1 MEKTI
6 ELLRTNVKRRET
18 RVDVK
23 PTAPPQQDDPFS
35 ILQLINQRKKEA
47 VLTSPVQQ
55 VSENQLQNAF
65 QPNPALSSL
74 SGLNGANYLH
84 PDGMYSG
91 QLMQNALS
99 VQSFSNPYVHQS
111 LPQSQM
117 VFQPPF
123 QAQSFSFPQ
132 QLQSSQSTQS
142 QSVQSTQSQS
152 VQSIQSQSVQSIPS
166 KSSQSTQSQSI
177 PSKSSQSI
185 QSQSIPSKSS
195 QSTQSQSI
203 PSKSSQSTQS
213 QSIPSKSSQ
222 STQSQSQPHQPTH
235 SQPTHSTHQP
245 TPSNPLAFAPSEDAS
260 SLQPRCHNAL
270 HSVDVDREEAR
281 SLDHSTNAQHFAGR
295 SYDLCVVLSFKP
307 SSVRPLRSLHV

>member
-35 ILQLINQRKKEA
+35 ILQWINQRKKEA

-74 SGLNGANYLH
+74 SSLNGANYLH
-84 PDGMYSG
+84 HEGMYSG

-99 VQSFSNPYVHQS
+99 AQSFSNPYVHQS

-123 QAQSFSFPQ
+123 QAQSLSFPQ

-142 QSVQSTQSQS
+142 QSVQSIQSQS

-177 PSKSSQSI
+177 PSKSSQS
-185 QSQSIPSKSS
+185 
-195 QSTQSQSI
+195 
-203 PSKSSQSTQS
+203 
-213 QSIPSKSSQ
+213 
-222 STQSQSQPHQPTH
+222 TQSQSQPHQPIH

>member
-142 QSVQSTQSQS
+142 QSSQSTQSQS
-152 VQSIQSQSVQSIPS
+152 VQSTQSQSVQSIPS
-166 KSSQSTQSQSI
+166 KSSQSIQSQSI

-213 QSIPSKSSQ
+213 QSQ
-222 STQSQSQPHQPTH
+222 HHQPTH

>member
-6 ELLRTNVKRRET
+6 ELLRTNIKRRET

-166 KSSQSTQSQSI
+166 KSSQSI
-177 PSKSSQSI
+177 
-185 QSQSIPSKSS
+185 
-195 QSTQSQSI
+195 QSQSI

>member
-6 ELLRTNVKRRET
+6 ELLRTNLKRRET

-123 QAQSFSFPQ
+123 QAQSLSFPQ

-142 QSVQSTQSQS
+142 QSVQSIQSQS

-166 KSSQSTQSQSI
+166 KSSQS
-177 PSKSSQSI
+177 
-185 QSQSIPSKSS
+185 
-195 QSTQSQSI
+195 
-203 PSKSSQSTQS
+203 
-213 QSIPSKSSQ
+213 
-222 STQSQSQPHQPTH
+222 QPHQPTH
-235 SQPTHSTHQP
+235 SQPTHSTLQP

>member
-166 KSSQSTQSQSI
+166 KSSQSF
-177 PSKSSQSI
+177 

-270 HSVDVDREEAR
+270 HSIDVDREEAR

>member
-1 MEKTI
+1 MDEEDMEKTI

-123 QAQSFSFPQ
+123 QAQSLSFPQ
-132 QLQSSQSTQS
+132 QLQSS
-142 QSVQSTQSQS
+142 QSTQSQS

-166 KSSQSTQSQSI
+166 KSSQSI
-177 PSKSSQSI
+177 
-185 QSQSIPSKSS
+185 
-195 QSTQSQSI
+195 
-203 PSKSSQSTQS
+203 QS

-235 SQPTHSTHQP
+235 SQPTHSTLQP

>member
-1 MEKTI
+1 MDEEDMEKTI

-132 QLQSSQSTQS
+132 QLQSSQS
-142 QSVQSTQSQS
+142 
-152 VQSIQSQSVQSIPS
+152 I
-166 KSSQSTQSQSI
+166 QSQSI

>member
-142 QSVQSTQSQS
+142 QSVQS
-152 VQSIQSQSVQSIPS
+152 IQSQSVQSIPS
-166 KSSQSTQSQSI
+166 KSSQSI
-177 PSKSSQSI
+177 
-185 QSQSIPSKSS
+185 
-195 QSTQSQSI
+195 
-203 PSKSSQSTQS
+203 QS

>member
-84 PDGMYSG
+84 HEGMYSG

-166 KSSQSTQSQSI
+166 KSSQSN
-177 PSKSSQSI
+177 
-185 QSQSIPSKSS
+185 
-195 QSTQSQSI
+195 
-203 PSKSSQSTQS
+203 QS

>member
-1 MEKTI
+1 MDEDDMEKTI

-142 QSVQSTQSQS
+142 QSVQSIQSQS
-152 VQSIQSQSVQSIPS
+152 VQSIQSQAV
-166 KSSQSTQSQSI
+166 
-177 PSKSSQSI
+177 
-185 QSQSIPSKSS
+185 
-195 QSTQSQSI
+195 QSI

>member
-166 KSSQSTQSQSI
+166 KSSQSF
-177 PSKSSQSI
+177 
-185 QSQSIPSKSS
+185 
-195 QSTQSQSI
+195 QSQSI

-222 STQSQSQPHQPTH
+222 STQSQSQPH
-235 SQPTHSTHQP
+235 QPTHSTHQP

>member
-123 QAQSFSFPQ
+123 QAQSLSFPQ
-132 QLQSSQSTQS
+132 QLQSS
-142 QSVQSTQSQS
+142 QSTQSQS

-166 KSSQSTQSQSI
+166 KSSQSTQSQS
-177 PSKSSQSI
+177 
-185 QSQSIPSKSS
+185 
-195 QSTQSQSI
+195 
-203 PSKSSQSTQS
+203 
-213 QSIPSKSSQ
+213 
-222 STQSQSQPHQPTH
+222 QPHQPTH
-235 SQPTHSTHQP
+235 STLQP

>member
-35 ILQLINQRKKEA
+35 ILQWINQRKKEA

-74 SGLNGANYLH
+74 SSLNGANYLH
-84 PDGMYSG
+84 HEGMYSG

-99 VQSFSNPYVHQS
+99 AQSFSNPYVHQS

-123 QAQSFSFPQ
+123 QAQSLSFPQ
-132 QLQSSQSTQS
+132 QLQSS
-142 QSVQSTQSQS
+142 QSTQSQS

-166 KSSQSTQSQSI
+166 KSSQSTQSQS
-177 PSKSSQSI
+177 
-185 QSQSIPSKSS
+185 
-195 QSTQSQSI
+195 
-203 PSKSSQSTQS
+203 
-213 QSIPSKSSQ
+213 
-222 STQSQSQPHQPTH
+222 QPHQPIH

>member
-123 QAQSFSFPQ
+123 QAQSLSFPQ
-132 QLQSSQSTQS
+132 QLQSS
-142 QSVQSTQSQS
+142 QSTQSQS

-166 KSSQSTQSQSI
+166 KSSQSTQSQS
-177 PSKSSQSI
+177 
-185 QSQSIPSKSS
+185 
-195 QSTQSQSI
+195 
-203 PSKSSQSTQS
+203 
-213 QSIPSKSSQ
+213 
-222 STQSQSQPHQPTH
+222 QPH
-235 SQPTHSTHQP
+235 QPTHSTHQP
-245 TPSNPLAFAPSEDAS
+245 TPPNPLAFAPSEDAS

>member
-23 PTAPPQQDDPFS
+23 PTAAPQQDDPFS
-35 ILQLINQRKKEA
+35 ILQWINQRKKEA

-152 VQSIQSQSVQSIPS
+152 VQSIQSQSVQSI
-166 KSSQSTQSQSI
+166 QSQSV
-177 PSKSSQSI
+177 
-185 QSQSIPSKSS
+185 
-195 QSTQSQSI
+195 
-203 PSKSSQSTQS
+203 

-222 STQSQSQPHQPTH
+222 STQSQSQPH
-235 SQPTHSTHQP
+235 QPTHSTHQP

>member
-35 ILQLINQRKKEA
+35 ILQWINQRKKEA

-74 SGLNGANYLH
+74 SSLNGANYLH
-84 PDGMYSG
+84 HEGMYSG

-123 QAQSFSFPQ
+123 QAQSLSFPQ

-142 QSVQSTQSQS
+142 QSI
-152 VQSIQSQSVQSIPS
+152 QSIQSQSVQSIPS
-166 KSSQSTQSQSI
+166 KSSQSIQSQSI
-177 PSKSSQSI
+177 QSQSSQSI
-185 QSQSIPSKSS
+185 QSQSIPSKS
-195 QSTQSQSI
+195 
-203 PSKSSQSTQS
+203 
-213 QSIPSKSSQ
+213 
-222 STQSQSQPHQPTH
+222 SQSQPHQPTH

-245 TPSNPLAFAPSEDAS
+245 TPPNPLAFAPSEDAS

-270 HSVDVDREEAR
+270 HSIDVDREEAR

>member
-152 VQSIQSQSVQSIPS
+152 VQSIPS

-185 QSQSIPSKSS
+185 
-195 QSTQSQSI
+195 QSQSI

>member
-1 MEKTI
+1 MDEDDMEKTI

-166 KSSQSTQSQSI
+166 KSSQSI
-177 PSKSSQSI
+177 
-185 QSQSIPSKSS
+185 
-195 QSTQSQSI
+195 QSQSI

-245 TPSNPLAFAPSEDAS
+245 TPPNPLAFAPSEDAS

-270 HSVDVDREEAR
+270 HSIDVDREEAR

>member
-142 QSVQSTQSQS
+142 QSVQS
-152 VQSIQSQSVQSIPS
+152 IQSQSV
-166 KSSQSTQSQSI
+166 QSI

-195 QSTQSQSI
+195 QSIQSQSI

-307 SSVRPLRSLHV
+307 SSVRPLHSLHV

>member
-1 MEKTI
+1 MDEEDMEKTI

-35 ILQLINQRKKEA
+35 ILQWINQRKKEA

-74 SGLNGANYLH
+74 SSLNGANYLH
-84 PDGMYSG
+84 HEGMYSG

-99 VQSFSNPYVHQS
+99 AQSFSNPYVHQS

-123 QAQSFSFPQ
+123 QAQSLSFPQ

-142 QSVQSTQSQS
+142 QSVQSIQSQS

-166 KSSQSTQSQSI
+166 KSSQSTQSQS
-177 PSKSSQSI
+177 
-185 QSQSIPSKSS
+185 
-195 QSTQSQSI
+195 
-203 PSKSSQSTQS
+203 
-213 QSIPSKSSQ
+213 
-222 STQSQSQPHQPTH
+222 QPHQPIH

>member
-1 MEKTI
+1 MDEDDMEKTI

-123 QAQSFSFPQ
+123 QAQSLSFPQ
-132 QLQSSQSTQS
+132 QLQ
-142 QSVQSTQSQS
+142 
-152 VQSIQSQSVQSIPS
+152 
-166 KSSQSTQSQSI
+166 
-177 PSKSSQSI
+177 
-185 QSQSIPSKSS
+185 
-195 QSTQSQSI
+195 
-203 PSKSSQSTQS
+203 
-213 QSIPSKSSQ
+213 SSQ

>member
-1 MEKTI
+1 MDEDDMEKTI

-74 SGLNGANYLH
+74 SSLNGANYLH
-84 PDGMYSG
+84 HEGMYSG

-152 VQSIQSQSVQSIPS
+152 VQSIQSQSV
-166 KSSQSTQSQSI
+166 
-177 PSKSSQSI
+177 
-185 QSQSIPSKSS
+185 
-195 QSTQSQSI
+195 QSI

>member
-152 VQSIQSQSVQSIPS
+152 VQSI
-166 KSSQSTQSQSI
+166 
-177 PSKSSQSI
+177 
-185 QSQSIPSKSS
+185 PSKSS

>member
-1 MEKTI
+1 MDEDDMEKTI

-142 QSVQSTQSQS
+142 QSVQS
-152 VQSIQSQSVQSIPS
+152 IQSQSVQSIPS
-166 KSSQSTQSQSI
+166 KSSQSI
-177 PSKSSQSI
+177 
-185 QSQSIPSKSS
+185 
-195 QSTQSQSI
+195 
-203 PSKSSQSTQS
+203 QS

-245 TPSNPLAFAPSEDAS
+245 TPSTPLAFAPSEDAS

>member
-177 PSKSSQSI
+177 PSKSSQS
-185 QSQSIPSKSS
+185 
-195 QSTQSQSI
+195 
-203 PSKSSQSTQS
+203 TQS

>member
-23 PTAPPQQDDPFS
+23 PTAAPQQDDPFS
-35 ILQLINQRKKEA
+35 ILQWINQRKKEA

-166 KSSQSTQSQSI
+166 KSSQSTQSQS
-177 PSKSSQSI
+177 
-185 QSQSIPSKSS
+185 
-195 QSTQSQSI
+195 
-203 PSKSSQSTQS
+203 
-213 QSIPSKSSQ
+213 
-222 STQSQSQPHQPTH
+222 QPH
-235 SQPTHSTHQP
+235 QPTHSTHQP

>member
-1 MEKTI
+1 MDEEDMEKTI

-123 QAQSFSFPQ
+123 QAQSLSFPQ
-132 QLQSSQSTQS
+132 QLQSS
-142 QSVQSTQSQS
+142 QSTQSQS

-166 KSSQSTQSQSI
+166 KSSQSTQSQS
-177 PSKSSQSI
+177 
-185 QSQSIPSKSS
+185 
-195 QSTQSQSI
+195 
-203 PSKSSQSTQS
+203 
-213 QSIPSKSSQ
+213 
-222 STQSQSQPHQPTH
+222 QPHQPTH
-235 SQPTHSTHQP
+235 STLQP

>member
-1 MEKTI
+1 MDEEDMEKTI

-35 ILQLINQRKKEA
+35 ILQWINQRKKEA

-74 SGLNGANYLH
+74 SSLNGANYLH
-84 PDGMYSG
+84 HEGMYSG

-99 VQSFSNPYVHQS
+99 AQSFSNPYVHQS

-123 QAQSFSFPQ
+123 QAQSLSFPQ
-132 QLQSSQSTQS
+132 QLQSS
-142 QSVQSTQSQS
+142 QSTQSQS

-166 KSSQSTQSQSI
+166 KSSQSTQSQS
-177 PSKSSQSI
+177 
-185 QSQSIPSKSS
+185 
-195 QSTQSQSI
+195 
-203 PSKSSQSTQS
+203 
-213 QSIPSKSSQ
+213 
-222 STQSQSQPHQPTH
+222 QPHQPIH

>member
-1 MEKTI
+1 MDEEDMEKTI

-123 QAQSFSFPQ
+123 QAQSLSFPQ
-132 QLQSSQSTQS
+132 QLQSS
-142 QSVQSTQSQS
+142 QSTQSQS

-166 KSSQSTQSQSI
+166 KSSQSTQSQS
-177 PSKSSQSI
+177 
-185 QSQSIPSKSS
+185 
-195 QSTQSQSI
+195 
-203 PSKSSQSTQS
+203 
-213 QSIPSKSSQ
+213 
-222 STQSQSQPHQPTH
+222 QPH
-235 SQPTHSTHQP
+235 QPTHSTHQP

>member
-35 ILQLINQRKKEA
+35 VLQLINQRKKEA

-123 QAQSFSFPQ
+123 QAQSLSFPQ
-132 QLQSSQSTQS
+132 QLQSS
-142 QSVQSTQSQS
+142 QSTQSQS

-166 KSSQSTQSQSI
+166 KSSQSIQFSRFRQSRLNQFSRSRFRQSRLNQLSRSRFSRSRLNQFSRSRFHQSRRSRNLINPLTRNPPTQHFN
-177 PSKSSQSI
+177 PL
-185 QSQSIPSKSS
+185 P
-195 QSTQSQSI
+195 
-203 PSKSSQSTQS
+203 
-213 QSIPSKSSQ
+213 
-222 STQSQSQPHQPTH
+222 
-235 SQPTHSTHQP
+235 P
-245 TPSNPLAFAPSEDAS
+245 TPSPSPPARTPRLSSRAATTPSTPSTWTARRRGAS
-260 SLQPRCHNAL
+260 TTPPT
-270 HSVDVDREEAR
+270 R
-281 SLDHSTNAQHFAGR
+281 STSPAGR
-295 SYDLCVVLSFKP
+295 TTSASCSP
-307 SSVRPLRSLHV
+307 SSPPPCDHCARFMCRVRLTG

>member
-1 MEKTI
+1 MDEDDMEKTI

-123 QAQSFSFPQ
+123 QAQSLSFPQ

-142 QSVQSTQSQS
+142 QSV
-152 VQSIQSQSVQSIPS
+152 
-166 KSSQSTQSQSI
+166 
-177 PSKSSQSI
+177 
-185 QSQSIPSKSS
+185 
-195 QSTQSQSI
+195 
-203 PSKSSQSTQS
+203 

-235 SQPTHSTHQP
+235 STLQP

>member
-74 SGLNGANYLH
+74 SSLNGANYLH
-84 PDGMYSG
+84 HEGMYSG

-142 QSVQSTQSQS
+142 QSVQS
-152 VQSIQSQSVQSIPS
+152 IQSQSVQSIPS
-166 KSSQSTQSQSI
+166 KSSQSTQSQSV
-177 PSKSSQSI
+177 
-185 QSQSIPSKSS
+185 QSIPSKSS
-195 QSTQSQSI
+195 QSIQSQSI

>member
-185 QSQSIPSKSS
+185 QSL
-195 QSTQSQSI
+195 
-203 PSKSSQSTQS
+203 
-213 QSIPSKSSQ
+213 SIPSKSSQ

>member
-1 MEKTI
+1 MDEDDMEKTI

-123 QAQSFSFPQ
+123 QAQSLSFPQ
-132 QLQSSQSTQS
+132 QLQSS
-142 QSVQSTQSQS
+142 QSTQSQS

-166 KSSQSTQSQSI
+166 KSSQSTQSQS
-177 PSKSSQSI
+177 
-185 QSQSIPSKSS
+185 
-195 QSTQSQSI
+195 
-203 PSKSSQSTQS
+203 
-213 QSIPSKSSQ
+213 
-222 STQSQSQPHQPTH
+222 QPHQPTH
-235 SQPTHSTHQP
+235 STLQP

>member
-142 QSVQSTQSQS
+142 QSVQSIQSQS
-152 VQSIQSQSVQSIPS
+152 VQSIQSQAV
-166 KSSQSTQSQSI
+166 
-177 PSKSSQSI
+177 
-185 QSQSIPSKSS
+185 
-195 QSTQSQSI
+195 QSI

>member
-1 MEKTI
+1 MDEDDMEKTI

-142 QSVQSTQSQS
+142 QSVQSIQSQS

-166 KSSQSTQSQSI
+166 KSSQSI
-177 PSKSSQSI
+177 
-185 QSQSIPSKSS
+185 
-195 QSTQSQSI
+195 QSQSI

>member
-1 MEKTI
+1 MDEDDMEKTI

-177 PSKSSQSI
+177 PSKSSQS
-185 QSQSIPSKSS
+185 
-195 QSTQSQSI
+195 
-203 PSKSSQSTQS
+203 TQS

>member
-1 MEKTI
+1 MDEDDMEKTI

-177 PSKSSQSI
+177 PSKSSQS
-185 QSQSIPSKSS
+185 
-195 QSTQSQSI
+195 
-203 PSKSSQSTQS
+203 
-213 QSIPSKSSQ
+213 
-222 STQSQSQPHQPTH
+222 TQSQSQPHQPTH

>member
-35 ILQLINQRKKEA
+35 ILQWINQRKKEA

-74 SGLNGANYLH
+74 SSLNGANYLH
-84 PDGMYSG
+84 HEGMYSG

-99 VQSFSNPYVHQS
+99 AQSFSNPYVHQS

-123 QAQSFSFPQ
+123 QAQSLSFPQ

-142 QSVQSTQSQS
+142 QSI
-152 VQSIQSQSVQSIPS
+152 QSIQSQSVQSIPS
-166 KSSQSTQSQSI
+166 KSSQSIQSQSI
-177 PSKSSQSI
+177 QSQSSQSI

-203 PSKSSQSTQS
+203 QSQSSQSIQS
-213 QSIPSKSSQ
+213 QSIPSKS
-222 STQSQSQPHQPTH
+222 SQSQPHQPTH

-245 TPSNPLAFAPSEDAS
+245 TPPNPLAFAPSEDAS

-270 HSVDVDREEAR
+270 HSIDVDREEAR